1 MKIRY
6 VWEHN
11 GNDTLLFAADF
22 PGAYARGASR
32 DEALAKL
39 PDELRAFLRW
49 TNTPVPAFDGAE
61 LVQEQESALQISDA
75 DSDVLF
81 ASEREPLTEA
91 EYAALKAQVLRS
103 AADFLTLYRSAPDE
117 NVSCLPVR
125 QTFTARAAHRER
137 NVRAYQN
144 VTDSI
149 SGKSASPQTAT
160 AQSSNAGREASRR
173 WSSSTASCAFPPGKE
188 ATANGG
194 RCGRCCGAFSGTTES
209 TRRRCT
215 ACCEARSRT
224 QKSRTPFVSEPPYSV
239 PALNGAGIRQYGK
252 TTGVTWTPVVFL
264 PESFGRRRFFCR
276 RPSNATAYGPG
287 PAPETDGKRQGQFD
301 FLQAKQRTCAQT
313 ARTGPFF

>member
-49 TNTPVPAFDGAE
+49 TNAPVPAFDAPE

-81 ASEREPLTEA
+81 ASEREPLT

-125 QTFTARAAHRER
+125 QTFYGRAPR
-137 NVRAYQN
+137 
-144 VTDSI
+144 
-149 SGKSASPQTAT
+149 
-160 AQSSNAGREASRR
+160 
-173 WSSSTASCAFPPGKE
+173 
-188 ATANGG
+188 TANEMYAHTKNVNDYYFGEIGVAADCGG
-194 RCGRCCGAFSGTTES
+194 TIFECRQRGFAALEQLDGFLRLP
-209 TRRRCT
+209 
-215 ACCEARSRT
+215 AREGS
-224 QKSRTPFVSEPPYSV
+224 
-239 PALNGAGIRQYGK
+239 YGEWWSLRK
-252 TTGVTWTPVVFL
+252 VL
-264 PESFGRRRFFCR
+264 RRFLWHDR
-276 RPSNATAYGPG
+276 IH
-287 PAPETDGKRQGQFD
+287 
-301 FLQAKQRTCAQT
+301 AKAM
-313 ARTGPFF
+313 

>member
-49 TNTPVPAFDGAE
+49 TNAPVPAFDAPE

-125 QTFTARAAHRER
+125 QTFYGRAPR
-137 NVRAYQN
+137 
-144 VTDSI
+144 
-149 SGKSASPQTAT
+149 
-160 AQSSNAGREASRR
+160 
-173 WSSSTASCAFPPGKE
+173 
-188 ATANGG
+188 TANEMYAHTKNVNDYYFGEIG
-194 RCGRCCGAFSGTTES
+194 VAADCDGTIFEC
-209 TRRRCT
+209 RQRGFAALEQLDGFLRLP
-215 ACCEARSRT
+215 AREGS
-224 QKSRTPFVSEPPYSV
+224 
-239 PALNGAGIRQYGK
+239 YGEWWSLRK
-252 TTGVTWTPVVFL
+252 VL
-264 PESFGRRRFFCR
+264 RRFLWHDR
-276 RPSNATAYGPG
+276 IH
-287 PAPETDGKRQGQFD
+287 
-301 FLQAKQRTCAQT
+301 AKAMYRMLRSTFADAKIPNPYC
-313 ARTGPFF
+313 F

>member
-49 TNTPVPAFDGAE
+49 TNTPVPAFDAPE
-61 LVQEQESALQISDA
+61 LVQEQESALQILDA

-125 QTFTARAAHRER
+125 QTFYGRAPRTANEMYAHTKNVNDYYFGGNRRRRRLRRHDLRMPAERLRGAGAARRFPAPSRPGRKLRRMVVAAEGAAALSLARQNPREGDVPHAAKHVRGRRNPEPLLFLNFPIQRSGDKRGRNTVIRQNCRRRLDAGKKTAGVQATPPHTAR
-137 NVRAYQN
+137 
-144 VTDSI
+144 
-149 SGKSASPQTAT
+149 
-160 AQSSNAGREASRR
+160 
-173 WSSSTASCAFPPGKE
+173 
-188 ATANGG
+188 
-194 RCGRCCGAFSGTTES
+194 
-209 TRRRCT
+209 
-215 ACCEARSRT
+215 
-224 QKSRTPFVSEPPYSV
+224 
-239 PALNGAGIRQYGK
+239 
-252 TTGVTWTPVVFL
+252 
-264 PESFGRRRFFCR
+264 
-276 RPSNATAYGPG
+276 G
-287 PAPETDGKRQGQFD
+287 PAPETDEKKQGQFD

-313 ARTGPFF
+313 ACTGSFF

>member
-125 QTFTARAAHRER
+125 QTFYGRAPR
-137 NVRAYQN
+137 
-144 VTDSI
+144 
-149 SGKSASPQTAT
+149 
-160 AQSSNAGREASRR
+160 
-173 WSSSTASCAFPPGKE
+173 
-188 ATANGG
+188 TANEMYAHTKNVNDYYFGEIG
-194 RCGRCCGAFSGTTES
+194 VAADCDGTIFE
-209 TRRRCT
+209 
-215 ACCEARSRT
+215 
-224 QKSRTPFVSEPPYSV
+224 
-239 PALNGAGIRQYGK
+239 
-252 TTGVTWTPVVFL
+252 
-264 PESFGRRRFFCR
+264 
-276 RPSNATAYGPG
+276 
-287 PAPETDGKRQGQFD
+287 
-301 FLQAKQRTCAQT
+301 
-313 ARTGPFF
+313 

>member
-49 TNTPVPAFDGAE
+49 TNAPVPAFDGAE

-117 NVSCLPVR
+117 NVSC
-125 QTFTARAAHRER
+125 ER
-137 NVRAYQN
+137 NVRAYQ
-144 VTDSI
+144 
-149 SGKSASPQTAT
+149 K
-160 AQSSNAGREASRR
+160 RERLLFR
-173 WSSSTASCAFPPGKE
+173 G
-188 ATANGG
+188 N
-194 RCGRCCGAFSGTTES
+194 
-209 TRRRCT
+209 RRR
-215 ACCEARSRT
+215 RRL
-224 QKSRTPFVSEPPYSV
+224 RRHDLRM
-239 PALNGAGIRQYGK
+239 PAERLRGAGAARRLPAPSRQGRK
-252 TTGVTWTPVVFL
+252 LRRMVVAAEGAAAL
-264 PESFGRRRFFCR
+264 SLARQNPREGDVPHAAKHVRGRRNPEPLLFLNPHTAFR
-276 RPSNATAYGPG
+276 R
-287 PAPETDGKRQGQFD
+287 
-301 FLQAKQRTCAQT
+301 
-313 ARTGPFF
+313 